1 MPRDRD
7 EPAAVR
13 VYTVCDESRYQNLG
27 DTGVLVFLS
36 GPGLP

>member
-13 VYTVCDESRYQNLG
+13 VYTVCDESRY
-27 DTGVLVFLS
+27 TVVLVLLS